1 MAQYTFTA
9 GDDGSTV
16 LGGLN
21 DNFTE
26 LYTDKIE
33 ADTTVALTNK
43 TIDGDLNTVQD
54 LPYTAIKSTARTGLD
69 TKIVTGTPGDTDEL
83 VKWNVDGDIVSTDV
97 TISTDAPTSASLDTT
112 IPTSQAVYEDT

>member
-9 GDDGSTV
+9 GDTGSTV

-33 ADTTVALTNK
+33 DDSTDTLTNK
-43 TIDGDLNTVQD
+43 TIDGDLNT
-54 LPYTAIKSTARTGLD
+54 I
-69 TKIVTGTPGDTDEL
+69 TD
-83 VKWNVDGDIVSTDV
+83 I
-97 TISTDAPTSASLDTT
+97 A
-112 IPTSQAVYEDT
+112 